1 MRPPF
6 ESKFEALN
14 FLDVRSLLRGYF
26 FVCGD
31 LRLFCFRIIL
41 RRCGMRDYKRAV
53 FVRKVEEEKKV
64 IGNSEE

>member
-26 FVCGD
+26 FVCGE
-31 LRLFCFRIIL
+31 LCLFCCRIIL
-41 RRCGMRDYKRAV
+41 QRCGMRDYKRAF
-53 FVRKVEEEKKV
+53 FVRKVEEKGKV
-64 IGNSEE
+64 IGNSEK